1 MTDVT
6 TVNNEDC
13 VNQDVLL
20 QAWARLYVYDRTA
33 VDLKTR
39 YVDRRKWVIVMTLV
53 ATIAS
58 VFTGVLGGSTDLAI
72 VLGIVAVALPIV
84 GSYLMADVIQ
94 FTGTTDWIKYR
105 FAAEEMRMH
114 IYLYRMRARE
124 YARCQPHELDNLLI
138 KELGKVRNEI
148 NPEQGIPP
156 SATEPKD
163 EDLPDVVRNLNRH
176 GSDDGLCPL
185 GIADY
190 VQVRIDN
197 QRGWYN
203 NRINKDFSSYKRFF
217 RFAQVSLLIGTLVG
231 AFAGFFNI
239 QLMYLVAITN
249 SISSAFVMWS
259 DVGMV
264 GKTFAL
270 FRIAANKL
278 DDEKDLWLAKQDDPT
293 FLNPETRGQEI
304 AGLVTRTE
312 NVLAW
317 ERQEWYE
324 LALQSQAA
332 SDEMIIG
339 DLKRL
344 TKRADQAKDAD
355 PTAEE

>member
-1 MTDVT
+1 
-6 TVNNEDC
+6 
-13 VNQDVLL
+13 
-20 QAWARLYVYDRTA
+20 
-33 VDLKTR
+33 
-39 YVDRRKWVIVMTLV
+39 
-53 ATIAS
+53 
-58 VFTGVLGGSTDLAI
+58 
-72 VLGIVAVALPIV
+72 
-84 GSYLMADVIQ
+84 
-94 FTGTTDWIKYR
+94 
-105 FAAEEMRMH
+105 
-114 IYLYRMRARE
+114 
-124 YARCQPHELDNLLI
+124 
-138 KELGKVRNEI
+138 VRNEI

-185 GIADY
+185 DIADY

-217 RFAQVSLLIGTLVG
+217 RLAQVSLLIGTLVG

-239 QLMYLVAITN
+239 QLMFLVAITN
-249 SISSAFVMWS
+249 SISAAFVMWS

-293 FLNPETRGQEI
+293 FLRPGNARSGDRR
-304 AGLVTRTE
+304 AGD
-312 NVLAW
+312 AH
-317 ERQEWYE
+317 
-324 LALQSQAA
+324 
-332 SDEMIIG
+332 G
-339 DLKRL
+339 
-344 TKRADQAKDAD
+344 KRARLGK
-355 PTAEE
+355 TGMV